1 MELSQDY
8 SEMLFELNAKKVR
21 YLIVG
26 AYAVAFH
33 AEPRYTKDIDIWI
46 DPESNNADR
55 AWKALT
61 DYGAPMRGYK
71 PAVLKDKGNVFQIGV
86 EPYRI
91 DIIMNIADI
100 PFESAWR
107 NRVKSTLDGIPVQF
121 LGLSDLIKAKQA
133 AGRPHD
139 LIDLG
144 LIKKKQKFSKK
155 KKCKT
160 TKKK

>member
-8 SEMLFELNAKKVR
+8 SEMLSELNAKKVR

-61 DYGAPMRGYK
+61 DYGAPMRGCK
-71 PAVLKDKGNVFQIGV
+71 PAVLKDKGNAFQIGV

-100 PFESAWR
+100 PFESAWG
-107 NRVKSTLDGIPVQF
+107 NRVRSTLDGLPVNF

-133 AGRPHD
+133 TGRPHD

-144 LIKKKQKFSKK
+144 LIKKKQRFSRKK
-155 KKCKT
+155 KSKT